1 MRITLAEAGSCDP
14 VPVLEIGGWGG
25 GEGGR
30 GGLNKRRLLQHS
42 ASLCAQNFDGG
53 IATADMS
60 YSMTCMCV
68 HLFQDHKA

>member
-1 MRITLAEAGSCDP
+1 
-14 VPVLEIGGWGG
+14 
-25 GEGGR
+25 
-30 GGLNKRRLLQHS
+30 LNKRRLLQHS

-68 HLFQDHKA
+68 HLFQDRKA